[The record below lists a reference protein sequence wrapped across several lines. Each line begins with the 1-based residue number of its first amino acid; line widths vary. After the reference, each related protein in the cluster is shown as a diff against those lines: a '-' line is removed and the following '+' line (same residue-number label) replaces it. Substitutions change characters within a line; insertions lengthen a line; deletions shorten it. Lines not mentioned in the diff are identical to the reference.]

1 MYKSI
6 HKYRN
11 YKLFIGFFAIHND
24 LKKNSGRD
32 IEICKRKS
40 IGMGQN
46 IDYHI
51 VVNIL

>member
-24 LKKNSGRD
+24 LKKNSGKGL
-32 IEICKRKS
+32 EICERKP
-40 IGMGQN
+40 IWGGGK
-46 IDYHI
+46 
-51 VVNIL
+51 ILIIISL